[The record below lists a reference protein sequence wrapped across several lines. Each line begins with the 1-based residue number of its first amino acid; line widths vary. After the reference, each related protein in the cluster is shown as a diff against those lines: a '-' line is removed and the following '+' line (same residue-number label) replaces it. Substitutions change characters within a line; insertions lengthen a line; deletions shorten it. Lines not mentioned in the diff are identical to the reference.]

1 MVRLLRQGIRHCS
14 DERSKNARRYYK
26 YFSTEAFV
34 YHGETMRNHN
44 HLLGAVEGIDGIK
57 TGYTRSSGF
66 NLMTSVHRE
75 GRYIIAVILGGK
87 SSSER
92 DLHMRKLIAAY
103 TKLATFQDDL
113 AVRHR
118 SIALVEERHDI
129 ADPIQAL
136 IVRTLTAEAQEQGR
150 MLPGATPIRSSD
162 FSKPSG
168 QVAARWPLPSEVFAS
183 LP

>member
-1 MVRLLRQGIRHCS
+1 
-14 DERSKNARRYYK
+14 
-26 YFSTEAFV
+26 
-34 YHGETMRNHN
+34 MRNHN

-66 NLMTSVHRE
+66 NLMTSVHRD

-113 AVRHR
+113 PLQHR
-118 SIALVEERHDI
+118 SLALVEERHDV
-129 ADPIQAL
+129 AEPIQSL
-136 IVRTLTAEAQEQGR
+136 IVRTLTAEAHSLAKFTAEAQEPRR
-150 MLPGATPIRSSD
+150 MLSGATPIRSSD
-162 FSKPSG
+162 FSTPSG

-183 LP
+183 FALIQERKSLAITTPKISGSSEIRSGE